1 MTGLSSVDSTLILPH
16 RHPSTIHLL
25 KTCSM
30 QRVEADE
37 VEVDDEV
44 VVVVVVVVVVG
55 LIPPA
60 LLLTFSTR
68 CSEEEEEGPIAS
80 PTMTDRSDVVSSPSL
95 HM

>member
-1 MTGLSSVDSTLILPH
+1 
-16 RHPSTIHLL
+16 
-25 KTCSM
+25 M

-44 VVVVVVVVVVG
+44 VVVVVVVVG

-60 LLLTFSTR
+60 LSLTFSTR
-68 CSEEEEEGPIAS
+68 CSEEEEEEEGPIAS
-80 PTMTDRSDVVSSPSL
+80 PTMTDRSDAVSSPSL

>member
-1 MTGLSSVDSTLILPH
+1 MTGLSSVDSTLILPP

-44 VVVVVVVVVVG
+44 VVVVVVVVG

-68 CSEEEEEGPIAS
+68 CSEEEEEEEPIAS